1 MSYYGFCAIS
11 IAVLAN
17 THLRSVRADCY
28 SRDGVLARDSAVYA
42 GPELLS
48 CGKGTNNCCLSGEK
62 CGTNLLCYGPVNGG
76 DRRGYSREYCSD
88 PNWTNCSQISPD
100 TRAHGLAITSCGKNI
115 YCHSPL
121 DTCCTTGPTYFID
134 PMTGEL
140 KNTSEADSDASPTFW
155 SIDSAILL
163 ATSSAMDL
171 QPTNSIPTTSSP
183 AISAGTSTTLPSS
196 ELTPPPSTS
205 LSPGASAGIGVGC
218 GVAVIASGIL
228 AWLLIRRRKSKAQEM
243 LDYSTNVLPEHQ
255 TSLVADDKFPQMSY
269 VQPHGEHYARHELD
283 EGRPRAE
290 LHTTVMSNAARSH

>member
-1 MSYYGFCAIS
+1 
-11 IAVLAN
+11 
-17 THLRSVRADCY
+17 
-28 SRDGVLARDSAVYA
+28 
-42 GPELLS
+42 
-48 CGKGTNNCCLSGEK
+48 
-62 CGTNLLCYGPVNGG
+62 
-76 DRRGYSREYCSD
+76 
-88 PNWTNCSQISPD
+88 
-100 TRAHGLAITSCGKNI
+100 
-115 YCHSPL
+115 
-121 DTCCTTGPTYFID
+121 
-134 PMTGEL
+134 MTGEL